1 MTPGRLLWVAAVV
14 VTGAVVVRHHRDYL
28 RGRRPLSF
36 GAFLETA
43 GWIVLALVAVA
54 GAAGGAAHPAT
65 RTVEIAA
72 AVVGLLLVAV
82 GGQLR

>member
-1 MTPGRLLWVAAVV
+1 MTAGRALWAAALV
-14 VTGAVVVRHHRDYL
+14 VTAAVVVRHHRDYV

-43 GWIVLALVAVA
+43 GWIVLALVAAA
-54 GAAGGAAHPAT
+54 GLAGGAARPGT
-65 RTVEIAA
+65 RIVEIAA
-72 AVVGLLLVAV
+72 AVVGALLVGV